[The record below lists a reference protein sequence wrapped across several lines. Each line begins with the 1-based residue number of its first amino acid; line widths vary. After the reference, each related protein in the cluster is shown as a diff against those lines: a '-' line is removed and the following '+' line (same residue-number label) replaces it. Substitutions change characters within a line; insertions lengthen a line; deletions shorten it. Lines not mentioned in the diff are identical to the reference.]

1 MNKFISTYV
10 FTAILAIF
18 AQSANSGGW
27 EASTLD
33 TSFIYNPG
41 NYAEIGSAQIT
52 YDITAN
58 IQGQTDQKKMAKNQ
72 TRTAIAAK
80 FKYGGFDVG
89 LSSYM
94 AGAIQLAGQDAHATG
109 CPGTPTNCSGV
120 PSADVTLNSLT
131 LLSRYKLNNNMSLLG
146 GINRYAIAGTGTVT
160 TLGGHYE
167 VTGDQI
173 VPIVGLAYEIEEI
186 AMRVDLVI
194 EPNTDINNFSAKTS
208 ANSSTATAAVTG
220 ESMKIPQTTTLNFQ
234 SGVSSNTLVYG
245 TIRQGSWTDAQ
256 IAIPAVAGTSAEI
269 TSSFSNKTSYSIGV
283 AQRFSDQLSST
294 LSYKTEAGSGSSS
307 ADFFTLSNG
316 SNTYSLGVRY
326 TMGNATLSAGYS
338 YTTLG
343 DVTIT
348 GTGASTGLT
357 ATYANNTI
365 SAFGAKL
372 GITF

>member
-94 AGAIQLAGQDAHATG
+94 AGAIQLAGQAAHATG
-109 CPGTPTNCSGV
+109 CPATPTNCSGV

-131 LLSRYKLNNNMSLLG
+131 LLSRYKLNN
-146 GINRYAIAGTGTVT
+146 
-160 TLGGHYE
+160 
-167 VTGDQI
+167 
-173 VPIVGLAYEIEEI
+173 
-186 AMRVDLVI
+186 
-194 EPNTDINNFSAKTS
+194 K
-208 ANSSTATAAVTG
+208 
-220 ESMKIPQTTTLNFQ
+220 
-234 SGVSSNTLVYG
+234 
-245 TIRQGSWTDAQ
+245 
-256 IAIPAVAGTSAEI
+256 
-269 TSSFSNKTSYSIGV
+269 
-283 AQRFSDQLSST
+283 
-294 LSYKTEAGSGSSS
+294 
-307 ADFFTLSNG
+307 
-316 SNTYSLGVRY
+316 
-326 TMGNATLSAGYS
+326 
-338 YTTLG
+338 
-343 DVTIT
+343 
-348 GTGASTGLT
+348 
-357 ATYANNTI
+357 
-365 SAFGAKL
+365 
-372 GITF
+372 